1 MGQVGGVGGKMK
13 ITDSDREHNFD
24 DDKVKE
30 AEKLANG
37 HVYCSEPNCG
47 RYWCTRDKKV
57 Y

>member
-13 ITDSDREHNFD
+13 ITDTGHEHNFD